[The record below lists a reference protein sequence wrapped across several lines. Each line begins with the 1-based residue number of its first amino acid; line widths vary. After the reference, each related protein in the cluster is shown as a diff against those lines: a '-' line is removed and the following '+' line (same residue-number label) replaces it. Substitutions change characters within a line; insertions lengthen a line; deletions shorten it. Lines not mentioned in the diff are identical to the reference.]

1 MFNNPGQMNI
11 YNLKMIYRSEELALK
26 DLYGEKEYLH
36 LILLR
41 HFAWLPWRDHVARVE
56 ERIETFSSAGC
67 KVVVLSFG
75 EIQVKHLKSSTGLK
89 HFFINDV
96 ENNIVFQGF
105 NYLILIIHVFLQYM
119 RKLLNLRETT
129 NK

>member
-1 MFNNPGQMNI
+1 MFNSPTPVNI
-11 YNLKMIYRSEELALK
+11 FNLKMIYRSEELALK

-75 EIQVKHLKSSTGLK
+75 EIQVE
-89 HFFINDV
+89 HFSD
-96 ENNIVFQGF
+96 G
-105 NYLILIIHVFLQYM
+105 VFLDL
-119 RKLLNLRETT
+119 RPSVLLPIRPI
-129 NK
+129 